1 MTLHK
6 LVAGMALAA
15 LLPLSAMAA
24 PITYDVNRTIAGVGS
39 VVGTVTTDGTIG
51 VLARNN
57 VTGWALTIDDGDGNG
72 SFTLLGGINSALL
85 MLGNLL
91 SADADS
97 LAFDFS
103 GTGFALFQSPTTGS
117 SVNWWCLEGAN
128 SGCAGYGQ
136 GETVNR
142 FNEPT
147 YAFRNTAQVIGT
159 TGGTVPEPATL
170 GLIGLA
176 LAGLAATRRRA

>member
-97 LAFDFS
+97 LAFDFN